1 MVAQRG
7 ECTFAQK
14 AFNAQLA
21 GAQMLIIVDDKYEDV
36 SYALMVDDGFY
47 GKFVSISLDFRVSGP
62 DPSCSYVEGRWRKD
76 YPVTPVR
83 QA

>member
-21 GAQMLIIVDDKYEDV
+21 GAQMLIIVDDRYEDV
-36 SYALMVDDGFY
+36 SHALMIDDGFY
-47 GKFVSISLDFRVSGP
+47 GKFYIIF
-62 DPSCSYVEGRWRKD
+62 
-76 YPVTPVR
+76 
-83 QA
+83 